1 MRRNEKFLTAMA
13 AAFMTTAAVSFSS
26 MAAVDTDFHRFV
38 VGTIINGVPVSGMTT
53 ADAEAYIEGYF
64 NGGYTLE
71 IEDTEGV
78 REAITDTSI
87 GYTVDVTG
95 DLEAILKEENDG
107 GRVSGPGVEHRY
119 TVDAELKYDEAAL
132 RALLENMA
140 FVKNASPTSD
150 AYITPYE
157 EGKAFSI
164 VPEVQGTEIDM
175 DKLMAA
181 VKDAL
186 NSQTRLLKV
195 ENLDCYKT
203 IQVTADNADLNQMCA
218 NLNRYKDINIT
229 YVFGDQQEILPGL
242 EAVKWI
248 DGVSGSTVQ
257 VNQQKVAE
265 YVKYLADKYDT
276 YGKPHTFIST
286 SGRQVSVNGDYGWQ
300 INQAEE
306 AVALTRM
313 VQNGTNQTR
322 EPAYSRTAASRTGND
337 FGTTYVEV
345 DMGLQHIYMYENGT
359 LIAEAPIVTG
369 NVAKGWTTPEGL
381 YTLYYK
387 ERDRVLRG
395 PKRADGTYSYESPV
409 SYWMP
414 FNGGIGL
421 HDASWRGKFGGEIYK
436 NNGSHGCINIP
447 PKTAAV
453 IYEHVY
459 KGIPI
464 LCFYCLLYTS
474 PSPRDS

>member
-1 MRRNEKFLTAMA
+1 MRRNEKLLAVMA
-13 AAFMTTAAVSFSS
+13 AAFMTTAAVSFQA

-78 REAITDTSI
+78 REVITDTSI

-119 TVDAELKYDEAAL
+119 TVDAVLKYDEAAL

-164 VPEVQGTEIDM
+164 VQEVQGTEIDM

-181 VKDAL
+181 VKEAL

-203 IQVTADNADLNQMCA
+203 VQVTSDNADLNQMCA

-248 DGVSGSTVQ
+248 DGVSGSAIQ

-276 YGKPHTFIST
+276 YGKPHTFTST

-369 NVAKGWTTPEGL
+369 NVSRGWTTPEGL

-421 HDASWRGKFGGEIYK
+421 HDANWRGKFGGEIYK

-453 IYEHVY
+453 IFEHAY

-464 LCFYCLLYTS
+464 LCFY
-474 PSPRDS
+474 

>member
-119 TVDAELKYDEAAL
+119 TVDAVLKYDEAAL

-181 VKDAL
+181 VKEAL
-186 NSQTRLLKV
+186 NSQTQLLKV

-203 IQVTADNADLNQMCA
+203 VQITSDNADLNQMCA

-248 DGVSGSTVQ
+248 DGVSGSAIQ

-276 YGKPHTFIST
+276 YGKPHTFTST

-369 NVAKGWTTPEGL
+369 NVSRGWTTPEGL

-421 HDASWRGKFGGEIYK
+421 HDANWRGKFGGEIYK

-453 IYEHVY
+453 IFEHAY

-464 LCFYCLLYTS
+464 LCFY
-474 PSPRDS
+474 

>member
-276 YGKPHTFIST
+276 YGKPHTFTST

-464 LCFYCLLYTS
+464 LCVY
-474 PSPRDS
+474 

>member
-276 YGKPHTFIST
+276 YGKPHTFTST

-464 LCFYCLLYTS
+464 LCFY
-474 PSPRDS
+474 

>member
-132 RALLENMA
+132 RALLEYMA

-181 VKDAL
+181 VKEAL

-203 IQVTADNADLNQMCA
+203 VQVTSDNADLNQMCA

-248 DGVSGSTVQ
+248 DGVSGSAIQ

-276 YGKPHTFIST
+276 YGKPHTFTST

-369 NVAKGWTTPEGL
+369 NVSRGWTTPEGL

-421 HDASWRGKFGGEIYK
+421 HDANWRGKFGGEIYK

-453 IYEHVY
+453 IFEHAY

-464 LCFYCLLYTS
+464 LCFY
-474 PSPRDS
+474 

>member
-322 EPAYSRTAASRTGND
+322 EQAYSRTAASRTGND

-464 LCFYCLLYTS
+464 LCFY
-474 PSPRDS
+474 

>member
-26 MAAVDTDFHRFV
+26 MVAVDTDFHRFV

-181 VKDAL
+181 VKEAL

-203 IQVTADNADLNQMCA
+203 VQVTSDNADLNQMCA

-276 YGKPHTFIST
+276 YGKPHTFTST

-421 HDASWRGKFGGEIYK
+421 HDANWRGKFGGEIYK

-453 IYEHVY
+453 IFEHAY

-464 LCFYCLLYTS
+464 LCFY
-474 PSPRDS
+474 

>member
-71 IEDTEGV
+71 IEDSEGV

-464 LCFYCLLYTS
+464 LCFY
-474 PSPRDS
+474 

>member
-248 DGVSGSTVQ
+248 DGVSGSAIQ

-276 YGKPHTFIST
+276 YGKPHTFTST

-421 HDASWRGKFGGEIYK
+421 HDANWRGKFGGEIYK

-453 IYEHVY
+453 IFEHAY

-464 LCFYCLLYTS
+464 LCFY
-474 PSPRDS
+474 

>member
-1 MRRNEKFLTAMA
+1 M
-13 AAFMTTAAVSFSS
+13 
-26 MAAVDTDFHRFV
+26 
-38 VGTIINGVPVSGMTT
+38 
-53 ADAEAYIEGYF
+53 
-64 NGGYTLE
+64 
-71 IEDTEGV
+71 
-78 REAITDTSI
+78 
-87 GYTVDVTG
+87 
-95 DLEAILKEENDG
+95 KEENDG
-107 GRVSGPGVEHRY
+107 GRVRGPGVEHRY
-119 TVDAELKYDEAAL
+119 TVDAALKYDEAAL

-157 EGKAFSI
+157 AGKAFSI

-276 YGKPHTFIST
+276 YGKPHTFTST

-322 EPAYSRTAASRTGND
+322 EPAYSRTADSRTGND
-337 FGTTYVEV
+337 CGTTYVEV

-464 LCFYCLLYTS
+464 LCFY
-474 PSPRDS
+474 

>member
-13 AAFMTTAAVSFSS
+13 AAFMTTAGVSFSS
-26 MAAVDTDFHRFV
+26 MAGVVTDFQRFV

-276 YGKPHTFIST
+276 YGKPHTFTST

-306 AVALTRM
+306 AVAVTRM

-464 LCFYCLLYTS
+464 LCFY
-474 PSPRDS
+474 

>member
-195 ENLDCYKT
+195 ENLDCYET

-276 YGKPHTFIST
+276 YGKPHTFTST

-464 LCFYCLLYTS
+464 LCFY
-474 PSPRDS
+474 

>member
-78 REAITDTSI
+78 REAITDASI

-276 YGKPHTFIST
+276 YGKPHTFTST

-464 LCFYCLLYTS
+464 LCFY
-474 PSPRDS
+474 

>member
-26 MAAVDTDFHRFV
+26 MAAVDTDFHRFE

-464 LCFYCLLYTS
+464 LCFY
-474 PSPRDS
+474 

>member
-13 AAFMTTAAVSFSS
+13 AAFMTTAAVSFLS

-181 VKDAL
+181 VNDAL

-276 YGKPHTFIST
+276 YGKPHTFTST

-464 LCFYCLLYTS
+464 LCFY
-474 PSPRDS
+474 

>member
-1 MRRNEKFLTAMA
+1 MRRNEKLLAVMA
-13 AAFMTTAAVSFSS
+13 AALMTTAAVSFQA

-78 REAITDTSI
+78 REVITDTSI

-119 TVDAELKYDEAAL
+119 TVDAVLKYDEVAL

-276 YGKPHTFIST
+276 YGKPHTFTST

-421 HDASWRGKFGGEIYK
+421 HDANWRGKFGGEIYK

-453 IYEHVY
+453 IFEHAY

-464 LCFYCLLYTS
+464 LCFY
-474 PSPRDS
+474 

>member
-181 VKDAL
+181 VKEAL

-203 IQVTADNADLNQMCA
+203 VQVTSDNADLNQMCA

-276 YGKPHTFIST
+276 YGKPHTFTST

-421 HDASWRGKFGGEIYK
+421 PDANWRGKFGGEIYK

-453 IYEHVY
+453 IFEHAY

-464 LCFYCLLYTS
+464 LCFY
-474 PSPRDS
+474 

>member
-119 TVDAELKYDEAAL
+119 TVDAVLKYDEAAL

-248 DGVSGSTVQ
+248 DGVSGFTVQ

-276 YGKPHTFIST
+276 YGKPHTFTST

-453 IYEHVY
+453 IFEHAY

-464 LCFYCLLYTS
+464 LCFY
-474 PSPRDS
+474 

>member
-1 MRRNEKFLTAMA
+1 MRRNEKLLAVMA
-13 AAFMTTAAVSFSS
+13 AAFMTTAAVSFQA

-78 REAITDTSI
+78 REVITDTSI

-181 VKDAL
+181 VKEAL

-195 ENLDCYKT
+195 ENLDCYKMV
-203 IQVTADNADLNQMCA
+203 QVTSDNADLNQMCA

-248 DGVSGSTVQ
+248 DGVSGSAIQ

-276 YGKPHTFIST
+276 YGKPHTFTST

-369 NVAKGWTTPEGL
+369 NVSRGWTTPEGL

-421 HDASWRGKFGGEIYK
+421 HDANWRGKFGGEIYK

-453 IYEHVY
+453 IFEHAY

-464 LCFYCLLYTS
+464 LCFY
-474 PSPRDS
+474 

>member
-181 VKDAL
+181 VKEAL

-203 IQVTADNADLNQMCA
+203 VQVTSDNADLNQMCA

-248 DGVSGSTVQ
+248 DGVSGSAIQ

-276 YGKPHTFIST
+276 YGKPHTFTST

-369 NVAKGWTTPEGL
+369 NVSRGWTTPEGL

-421 HDASWRGKFGGEIYK
+421 HDANWRGKFGGEIYK

-464 LCFYCLLYTS
+464 LCFY
-474 PSPRDS
+474 

>member
-181 VKDAL
+181 VKEAL
-186 NSQTRLLKV
+186 NSQTQLLKV

-203 IQVTADNADLNQMCA
+203 VQITSDNADLNQMCA

-248 DGVSGSTVQ
+248 DGVSGSAIQ

-276 YGKPHTFIST
+276 YGKPHTFTST

-369 NVAKGWTTPEGL
+369 NVSRGWTTPEGL

-421 HDASWRGKFGGEIYK
+421 HDANWRGKFGGEIYK

-453 IYEHVY
+453 IFEHAY

-464 LCFYCLLYTS
+464 LCFY
-474 PSPRDS
+474 

>member
-157 EGKAFSI
+157 AGKAFSI

-276 YGKPHTFIST
+276 YGKPHTFTST

-464 LCFYCLLYTS
+464 LCFY
-474 PSPRDS
+474 

>member
-157 EGKAFSI
+157 AGKAFSI

-276 YGKPHTFIST
+276 YGKPHTFTST

-459 KGIPI
+459 NGIPI
-464 LCFYCLLYTS
+464 LCFY
-474 PSPRDS
+474 

>member
-276 YGKPHTFIST
+276 YGKPHTFTST

-421 HDASWRGKFGGEIYK
+421 HDASWRGKFGGETYK

-464 LCFYCLLYTS
+464 LCFY
-474 PSPRDS
+474 

>member
-322 EPAYSRTAASRTGND
+322 EPAYSRSAASRTGND

-464 LCFYCLLYTS
+464 LCCY
-474 PSPRDS
+474 

>member
-119 TVDAELKYDEAAL
+119 TVDAVLKYDEAAL

-276 YGKPHTFIST
+276 YGKPHTFTST

-421 HDASWRGKFGGEIYK
+421 HDANWRGKFGGEIYK

-453 IYEHVY
+453 IFEHAY

-464 LCFYCLLYTS
+464 LCFY
-474 PSPRDS
+474 

>member
-1 MRRNEKFLTAMA
+1 MRRNEKLLTAMA

-95 DLEAILKEENDG
+95 DLEAILMEENDG

-181 VKDAL
+181 VKEAL

-203 IQVTADNADLNQMCA
+203 VQVTSDNADLNQMCA

-248 DGVSGSTVQ
+248 DGVSGSAIQ

-276 YGKPHTFIST
+276 YGKPHTFTST

-369 NVAKGWTTPEGL
+369 NVSRGWTTPEGL

-421 HDASWRGKFGGEIYK
+421 HDANWRGKFGGEIYK

-453 IYEHVY
+453 IFEHAY

-464 LCFYCLLYTS
+464 LCFY
-474 PSPRDS
+474 

>member
-119 TVDAELKYDEAAL
+119 TVDAVLKYDEAAL

-218 NLNRYKDINIT
+218 NLNRYKDINII

-248 DGVSGSTVQ
+248 DGVSGSAIQ

-276 YGKPHTFIST
+276 YGKPHTFTST

-421 HDASWRGKFGGEIYK
+421 HDANWRGKFGGEIYK

-464 LCFYCLLYTS
+464 LCFY
-474 PSPRDS
+474 

>member
-1 MRRNEKFLTAMA
+1 MRRNEKLLVVMA
-13 AAFMTTAAVSFSS
+13 AAFMTTAAVSFQA

-119 TVDAELKYDEAAL
+119 TVDAVLKYDEAAL

-276 YGKPHTFIST
+276 YGKPHTFTST

-453 IYEHVY
+453 IFEHAY

-464 LCFYCLLYTS
+464 LCFY
-474 PSPRDS
+474 

>member
-119 TVDAELKYDEAAL
+119 TVDAVLKYDEAAL

-276 YGKPHTFIST
+276 YGKPHTFTST

-421 HDASWRGKFGGEIYK
+421 HDANWRGKFGGEIYK

-464 LCFYCLLYTS
+464 LCFY
-474 PSPRDS
+474 

>member
-150 AYITPYE
+150 AYISPYE

-276 YGKPHTFIST
+276 YGKPHTFTST

-464 LCFYCLLYTS
+464 LCFY
-474 PSPRDS
+474 

>member
-13 AAFMTTAAVSFSS
+13 AAFMTTAAVSFSP

-276 YGKPHTFIST
+276 YGKPHTFTST

-464 LCFYCLLYTS
+464 LCFY
-474 PSPRDS
+474 

>member
-119 TVDAELKYDEAAL
+119 TLDAVLKYDEAAL

-276 YGKPHTFIST
+276 YGKPHTFTST

-453 IYEHVY
+453 IFEHAY

-464 LCFYCLLYTS
+464 LCFY
-474 PSPRDS
+474 

>member
-157 EGKAFSI
+157 AGKAFSI

-276 YGKPHTFIST
+276 YGKPHTFTST

-464 LCFYCLLYTS
+464 LCFC
-474 PSPRDS
+474 

>member
-248 DGVSGSTVQ
+248 DGVSGSAIQ

-276 YGKPHTFIST
+276 YGKPHTFTST

-421 HDASWRGKFGGEIYK
+421 HDANWRGKFGGEIYK

-464 LCFYCLLYTS
+464 LCFY
-474 PSPRDS
+474 

>member
-13 AAFMTTAAVSFSS
+13 AAFMTTAAVSFTS

-276 YGKPHTFIST
+276 YGKPHTFTST

-464 LCFYCLLYTS
+464 LCFY
-474 PSPRDS
+474 

>member
-276 YGKPHTFIST
+276 YGKPHTFTST

-464 LCFYCLLYTS
+464 LCLSLIHI
-474 PSPRDS
+474 

>member
-276 YGKPHTFIST
+276 YGKPHTFTST

-322 EPAYSRTAASRTGND
+322 EPAYRRTAASRTGND

-464 LCFYCLLYTS
+464 LCFY
-474 PSPRDS
+474 